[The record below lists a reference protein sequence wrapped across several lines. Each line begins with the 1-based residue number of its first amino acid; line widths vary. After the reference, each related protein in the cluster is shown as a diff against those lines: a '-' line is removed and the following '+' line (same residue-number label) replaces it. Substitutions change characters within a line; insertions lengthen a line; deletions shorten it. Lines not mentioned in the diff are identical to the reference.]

1 MVTVRDPA
9 WVVLMSAYPV
19 IDDGAGQ
26 GPAGKVKAAA
36 RRGGT
41 IPADRAFAQPSQAQ
55 QGRPGGRRAQHAFA

>member
-1 MVTVRDPA
+1 
-9 WVVLMSAYPV
+9 MSAYPV